1 MGIPHFKAPACKA
14 FALAG
19 LVGLALALAPAA
31 RAEGVRVGFLR
42 CDVSAGIG
50 LILGSSRAVN
60 CKFSPAEGHAQRYT
74 GKLQKYGLDI
84 GYVDSAVMVWAVV
97 APNWTVPDGALAGE
111 YVGGTASATVGVGV
125 GANAL
130 IGGGNKS
137 FALQPVS
144 VEGSTGINVAAGVGR
159 LSLSFAGAE

>member
-1 MGIPHFKAPACKA
+1 MGISHFK
-14 FALAG
+14 
-19 LVGLALALAPAA
+19 ALALAGVFGVALAQAPAA
-31 RAEGVRVGFLR
+31 QAEGVKVGFLR

-50 LILGSSRAVN
+50 LILGSSREVN
-60 CKFSPAEGHAQRYT
+60 CTFNPAEGRTQRYK

-130 IGGGNKS
+130 IGGGDKS

-159 LSLSFAGAE
+159 LSLNFVGAQ